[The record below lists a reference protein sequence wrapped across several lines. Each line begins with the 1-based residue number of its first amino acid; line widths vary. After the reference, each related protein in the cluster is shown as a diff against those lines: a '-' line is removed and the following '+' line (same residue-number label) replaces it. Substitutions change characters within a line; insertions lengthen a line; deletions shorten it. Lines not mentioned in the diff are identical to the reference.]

1 MKRIFN
7 NNLNII
13 ILAILFGALG
23 GGVVSS
29 NLFIEKTKS
38 NQDLIKEFYEVEN
51 AVYVSPHHIR
61 KHIEQGDK
69 DFILID
75 LRSQQEYETAHII
88 GALNVPVYVS
98 PDKSAYEDIDRI
110 VNEFRKI
117 QEEYIN
123 KTIIIYCYS
132 APCMSGRKIGKM
144 LTEHDI
150 YVKHLGIGWQEWRYY
165 WNLWNHDGE
174 TPVNPANY
182 IKNGSEPGVFYIS
195 REDISGCVLGGDF
208 GC

>member
-1 MKRIFN
+1 MYS
-7 NNLNII
+7 
-13 ILAILFGALG
+13 ILKFIA
-23 GGVVSS
+23 
-29 NLFIEKTKS
+29 IEKTKS

-75 LRSQQEYETAHII
+75 LRSQKEYETAHII

-144 LTEHDI
+144 LTEYDI

-174 TPVNPANY
+174 TSVNPANY
-182 IKNGSEPGVFYIS
+182 IISGLEPGEFS
-195 REDISGCVLGGDF
+195 ELDISGCVLGGDF

>member
-1 MKRIFN
+1 MKKIFN
-7 NNLNII
+7 DHLSII

-29 NLFIEKTKS
+29 DFFIEKTK
-38 NQDLIKEFYEVEN
+38 NPQDLIKEFYEVEN
-51 AVYVSPHHIR
+51 AVHVSPHHIR
-61 KHIEQGDK
+61 KHIGQDNN
-69 DFILID
+69 DFVLVD
-75 LRSQQEYETAHII
+75 LRSQKEYKTEHIV
-88 GALNVPVYVS
+88 GALNVPAYVS

-144 LTEHDI
+144 LTEYDI

-182 IKNGSEPGVFYIS
+182 IISGLEPGEFS
-195 REDISGCVLGGDF
+195 ELDISGCVLGGDF

>member
-1 MKRIFN
+1 MKRIFS

-29 NLFIEKTKS
+29 NFFIEKTKS

-123 KTIIIYCYS
+123 KTIIVYCYS

-182 IKNGSEPGVFYIS
+182 IKNGSEPGVFHIS